1 MMDSTFKKF
10 IGTVGRIADNLKDD
24 EQLVL
29 PALVQGFREQARRAG
44 EYAEEI
50 MTGNRDLKIGIV
62 GQVKAGKSSFLNALV
77 FDGKDILPKAA
88 TPMTAALTKIAYAQH
103 SSAKVVFYS
112 KVDWNA
118 IEQAAEKYDEE
129 YRNQYEKWKKD
140 RAARLARVGYDG
152 IVLSAEPSVHE
163 IEAMKNR
170 IFPQWTSCKELVE
183 MAANNSD
190 ILIKLDSE
198 EDVSIE
204 NMEQDLEQYVGA
216 KGKYTPIVKYIEI
229 GIANELLKDI
239 QIVDTPG
246 LGDPIRSRSEK
257 TKEFLMA
264 CDVVF
269 LLSPTSQF
277 MSREDV
283 DLMMNT
289 LPNESIHR
297 AVIVGSQFDLALLD
311 DSARGRQSLIQVIRR
326 TRDKLN
332 ENARRVIAESRKA
345 ETGYVHSRVLTFIQ
359 EEVMKQIQEEKSLY
373 YTSSILYRAV
383 KYISNGEALGD
394 DVEHILS
401 SMEKRFV
408 GMKREPG
415 FLLDLAGIDR
425 LREKEFTKIKE
436 EKEAIIADRGKSFMS
451 VQLLAFQKQLNEI
464 QMEGEQNLQI
474 IKTEDI
480 GSLQRKLKMSQEALR
495 SMRRDIQNAFEGC
508 AADTKK
514 YIVII
519 AQDVKARASGHTDI
533 KIAEE
538 KNVTHHSDTEGMLFW
553 KKKVRWTETE
563 YYKAANVEDVI
574 GNIHNYIKQAESDIA
589 ANLDKAIEIDAVRK
603 KIKDIVLRAFQKAD
617 ADFDENDIIGPL
629 EVVLKRLTIPDF
641 TVLDR
646 KKYEQQIL
654 TQFPSARV
662 KGEAISDLKLKQTL
676 LLEAIAGDVSA
687 ALEKKANEIAHML
700 ETQAVNFTDEIKQEI
715 EGKIESLSNSL
726 QDRKGSIAKYE
737 AFLVRID
744 EGKKLLRE
752 FA

>member
-1 MMDSTFKKF
+1 M
-10 IGTVGRIADNLKDD
+10 
-24 EQLVL
+24 
-29 PALVQGFREQARRAG
+29 
-44 EYAEEI
+44 
-50 MTGNRDLKIGIV
+50 
-62 GQVKAGKSSFLNALV
+62 
-77 FDGKDILPKAA
+77 
-88 TPMTAALTKIAYAQH
+88 
-103 SSAKVVFYS
+103 
-112 KVDWNA
+112 
-118 IEQAAEKYDEE
+118 
-129 YRNQYEKWKKD
+129 
-140 RAARLARVGYDG
+140 
-152 IVLSAEPSVHE
+152 
-163 IEAMKNR
+163 
-170 IFPQWTSCKELVE
+170 
-183 MAANNSD
+183 
-190 ILIKLDSE
+190 
-198 EDVSIE
+198 
-204 NMEQDLEQYVGA
+204 
-216 KGKYTPIVKYIEI
+216 
-229 GIANELLKDI
+229 
-239 QIVDTPG
+239 
-246 LGDPIRSRSEK
+246 
-257 TKEFLMA
+257 
-264 CDVVF
+264 
-269 LLSPTSQF
+269 
-277 MSREDV
+277 
-283 DLMMNT
+283 
-289 LPNESIHR
+289 
-297 AVIVGSQFDLALLD
+297 
-311 DSARGRQSLIQVIRR
+311 
-326 TRDKLN
+326 
-332 ENARRVIAESRKA
+332 
-345 ETGYVHSRVLTFIQ
+345 
-359 EEVMKQIQEEKSLY
+359 
-373 YTSSILYRAV
+373 
-383 KYISNGEALGD
+383 
-394 DVEHILS
+394 
-401 SMEKRFV
+401 
-408 GMKREPG
+408 
-415 FLLDLAGIDR
+415 
-425 LREKEFTKIKE
+425 
-436 EKEAIIADRGKSFMS
+436 
-451 VQLLAFQKQLNEI
+451 LAFQKQLNEI

>member
-1 MMDSTFKKF
+1 MKDNTFKKF
-10 IGTVGRIADNLKDD
+10 METVERIADSLKDD
-24 EQLVL
+24 EQFVL

-44 EYAEEI
+44 DYAEEI

-88 TPMTAALTKIAYAQH
+88 TPMTAALTKIAYAEH
-103 SSAKVVFYS
+103 STAKVVFYTTA
-112 KVDWNA
+112 DWNVV
-118 IEQAAEKYDEE
+118 EQAAEKYDEE
-129 YRNQYEKWKKD
+129 YRTLYEKWKKD
-140 RAARLARVGYDG
+140 RAVRLARSGYNG
-152 IVLSAEPSVHE
+152 IALPAEPSAYE
-163 IEAMKNR
+163 IEVMKQG
-170 IFPQWTSCKELVE
+170 ILPQWASCKELVE
-183 MAANNSD
+183 MAAKNSD
-190 ILIKLDSE
+190 ILTKLDSE
-198 EDVSIE
+198 EDVPVE

-216 KGKYTPIVKYIEI
+216 KGKYTPIVKYIEL

-264 CDVVF
+264 CDAVF

-283 DLMMNT
+283 SLMMQT

-311 DSARGRQSLIQVIRR
+311 DSARGRQGLIQVIRR

-332 ENARRVIAESRKA
+332 ENAKRVIEESKKA
-345 ETGYVHSRVLTFIQ
+345 EKVYVHSKVLSFIQ
-359 EEVMKQIQEEKSLY
+359 QEVMKQLQEEKSLY
-373 YTSSILYRAV
+373 YTSSILYRAA
-383 KYISNGEALGD
+383 KCILRGEVRGD
-394 DVEHILS
+394 DVDHVLT
-401 SMEKRFV
+401 SMEERFD
-408 GMKREPG
+408 GMKRDPD

-425 LREKEFTKIKE
+425 LREKEFARIKQ
-436 EKEAIIADRGKSFMS
+436 EKEAIIADRGKSFMIE
-451 VQLLAFQKQLNEI
+451 QLLAFQKQLNDI
-464 QMEGEQNLQI
+464 QKEGEQNLQV

-480 GSLQRKLKMSQEALR
+480 GTLQRKLKTSQEALR
-495 SMRRDIQNAFEGC
+495 SMRRDIQNAFEAC

-519 AQDVKARASGHTDI
+519 AQDIKARAAGYTDI
-533 KIAEE
+533 KVAEE
-538 KNVTHHSDTEGMLFW
+538 KNVTHHIDTEGWLFW

-574 GNIHNYIKQAESDIA
+574 GNIHNYMKQAESDIT
-589 ANLDKAIEIDAVRK
+589 ANLGKAIEIDNVRN
-603 KIKDIVLRAFQKAD
+603 KIKDIVVRAFQKAD

-629 EVVLKRLTIPDF
+629 EVVLKRLTIPEF

-646 KKYEQQIL
+646 KKYEKQVL
-654 TQFPSARV
+654 AQFPSARV
-662 KGEAISDLKLKQTL
+662 KGEEISDLKLKQTL
-676 LLEAIAGDVSA
+676 LMEEIADDVSA
-687 ALEKKANEIAHML
+687 AMEQKANEIARML

-715 EGKIESLSNSL
+715 EGKIESLSSSL
-726 QDRKGSIAKYE
+726 QDREGSIAKYE
-737 AFLVRID
+737 AFLARVN
-744 EGKKLLRE
+744 EGKKMLRE
-752 FA
+752 LA